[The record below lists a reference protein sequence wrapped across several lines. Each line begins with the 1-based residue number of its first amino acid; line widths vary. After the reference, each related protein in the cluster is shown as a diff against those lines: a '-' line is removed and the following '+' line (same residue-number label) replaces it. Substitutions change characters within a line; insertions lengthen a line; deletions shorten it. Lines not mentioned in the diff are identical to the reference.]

1 MKRKV
6 KRFKR
11 TKGGKTYYYYWIGH
25 SFRNANGN
33 PDFKREVNLS
43 GLSED
48 EIASID
54 AALRYGS
61 RGAHAV
67 EEVQFLDSTSIGA
80 EWTAFRLAERL
91 GIVKQLGCLDE
102 KYRHAVL
109 CMMLD
114 RVINPKPYSKSA
126 LFEALP
132 GSGLE
137 RVIAPEGLGL
147 KQHDLYVALE
157 KLHESQAA
165 IQRGLFR
172 SRSHCR
178 RMFLYD
184 ITSSYLEGEHCPLAE
199 FGYNRDGK
207 KGKMQIVIGLL
218 TDSEGLPIAV
228 EVFEGNT
235 SDQTT
240 VMGQVDRLRND
251 FGIEEMVFIGDR
263 GMVTSARRK
272 DLEADQYR
280 QVKYIS
286 ALTRQE
292 MFAFLNEQ
300 DHPLQLG
307 LFDRRN
313 LVEVEHKGIRYV
325 LCHNP
330 EKEKEDRDTRL
341 KLIGKTEE
349 KLEMIR
355 RNVQAGNWKKED
367 VIACRLHRWLDR
379 WHMKRFFTVEYGEGQ
394 FSYDRDE
401 EAIRSYEA
409 VDGCYVII
417 SDTSAEDIPTEEMR
431 DRYKSLAMVEQAF
444 RTMKSTDLNVRPL
457 RHWNAQR
464 VKGHVFMCMLAYMIV
479 WKARLDF
486 GQFLSGGKKED
497 SETTATGTSLRS
509 IWDRLANVQLGAIR
523 IGKKVH
529 EQLTPLTTE
538 LKQLMKA
545 AGASLTAKTKRK
557 LAIVG

>member
-11 TKGGKTYYYYWIGH
+11 RKGGKTYYYYWIGH

-43 GLSED
+43 GLSEE

-54 AALRYGS
+54 TALRCGS

-80 EWTAFRLAERL
+80 EWTALRLAEKL
-91 GIVKQLGCLDE
+91 GIVKQLDCLDE

-137 RVIAPEGLGL
+137 RVIAPEGLSL

-157 KLHESQAA
+157 KLHESQTA

-172 SRSHCR
+172 GRSHCR

-240 VMGQVDRLRND
+240 VMAQVDRLRSD

-292 MFAFLNEQ
+292 MFAFLNDQE
-300 DHPLQLG
+300 HPLQLG
-307 LFDRRN
+307 LFDRKN
-313 LVEVEHKGIRYV
+313 LVEVEHEGIRYA

-330 EKEKEDRDTRL
+330 EKEKEDRDTRIE
-341 KLIGKTEE
+341 LIRKTEE

-355 RNVQAGNWKKED
+355 RNVQAGNWKKRD

-379 WHMKRFFTVEYGEGQ
+379 WHMKRFFTVEYDEGQ
-394 FSYDRDE
+394 FSYEPDE

-417 SDTSAEDIPTEEMR
+417 SDTSAEDIPAEEVR

-464 VKGHVFMCMLAYMIV
+464 VKGHVFVCMLAYMVV
-479 WKARLDF
+479 WKARRDF
-486 GQFLSGGKKED
+486 SQLLGGCSKED
-497 SETTATGTSLRS
+497 GGAAAGTSLRS

-523 IGKKVH
+523 IGTKVH
-529 EQLTPLTTE
+529 EQLSPLTTE

-545 AGASLTAKTKRK
+545 AGASLTAKAKRK